1 MRRISFIQQLFTQIA
16 LITVGFFVILPI
28 WGIARLAFDG
38 SLKGRPTEFHLLPKV
53 WSLGPFLQVLDKP
66 YQSVNFAT
74 LLKNSLLVSFGA
86 AIIAILL
93 GISLA
98 YAFARF
104 RFPARQAGLFA
115 LLLTAVLPPVAFLTP
130 LYIILGLMKIRT
142 TLLALVLVYSA
153 FAMPF
158 CIWNMRAAF
167 QAISKEVEEAAFLDG
182 AGDLTS
188 FIFITLPLALPSI
201 AVAGLIA
208 FLMAYSEFTLG
219 WLFVDK
225 ADNVT
230 LAMSIYAIVQTQ
242 YSGGAQ
248 PWSYLG
254 SLAIIMS
261 IPVVVIFL
269 ILQRT
274 LLERMMFGTVSDN

>member
-1 MRRISFIQQLFTQIA
+1 MRNISLFRQIITQLLLA
-16 LITVGFFVILPI
+16 LVGFFVLLPI

-38 SLKGRPTEFHLLPKV
+38 SLKGRPTEFRLFPKE
-53 WSLGPFLQVLDKP
+53 WSLTAFLNVLDKP
-66 YQSVNFAT
+66 YQSVDFAI
-74 LLKNSLLVSFGA
+74 LLRNSVVVSFGA

-104 RFPARQAGLFA
+104 RFPGRQGGLFA
-115 LLLTAVLPPVAFLTP
+115 ILLTAFLPPVAFMTP
-130 LYIILGLMKIRT
+130 LYILLSMMQIRT
-142 TLLALVLVYSA
+142 TLWALVIVYSA

-167 QAISKEVEEAAFLDG
+167 QAIPKEVEEAAFLDG
-182 AGDLTS
+182 AGDLQT
-188 FIFITLPLALPSI
+188 FLHITFPLALPTI
-201 AVAGLIA
+201 AISGLIA
-208 FLMAYSEFTLG
+208 FLLAYSEFAIG

-225 ADNVT
+225 ADTVT
-230 LAMSIYAIVQTQ
+230 LAMSLYAIVQTQ
-242 YSGGAQ
+242 YQGGAQ

-269 ILQRT
+269 ILQNT
-274 LLERMMFGTVSDN
+274 LLERMLFGTTE

>member
-1 MRRISFIQQLFTQIA
+1 MRKISFRRQLVTQLTLIA
-16 LITVGFFVILPI
+16 IGFFVILPI

-38 SLKGRPTEFHLLPKV
+38 SLRGRPTDFRLFPRVLSFK
-53 WSLGPFLQVLDKP
+53 PFLQVLDQP
-66 YQSVNFAT
+66 YQSVHFTT
-74 LLKNSLLVSFGA
+74 LLKNSLYVSFGA
-86 AIIAILL
+86 ALIAMVL
-93 GISLA
+93 GMSLA

-104 RFPARQAGLFA
+104 RFPARQTGLFA
-115 LLLTAVLPPVAFLTP
+115 ILLTAVLPPVAFMTP
-130 LYIILGLMKIRT
+130 LYIILGMLQIRT
-142 TLLALVLVYSA
+142 TLLALVIVYAA

-167 QAISKEVEEAAFLDG
+167 QAIPKEVEEAAFLDG
-182 AGDLTS
+182 ASDLKS
-188 FIFITLPLALPSI
+188 FLFITLPLALPSI

-242 YSGGAQ
+242 YNSGAQ

-261 IPVVVIFL
+261 IPVVIIFL
-269 ILQRT
+269 IFQRT
-274 LLERMMFGTVSDN
+274 LLERMMFGSIND

>member
-1 MRRISFIQQLFTQIA
+1 MRKISFIRQLGTQLT
-16 LITVGFFVILPI
+16 LIVVGLFVILPI

-38 SLKGRPTEFHLLPKV
+38 SLRGRPTEFRFLPKA
-53 WSLGPFLQVLDKP
+53 WSFEPFLQVLDRP
-66 YQSVNFAT
+66 YQTVDFLT
-74 LLKNSLLVSFGA
+74 LLKNSLLISFGA
-86 AIIAILL
+86 ALIAMVL
-93 GISLA
+93 GMSLA

-104 RFPARQAGLFA
+104 RLPGRQTGLFA
-115 LLLTAVLPPVAFLTP
+115 ILLTAVLPPVAFMTP
-130 LYIILGLMKIRT
+130 LYILLGLMQIRT
-142 TLLALVLVYSA
+142 TLLGLVLVYAA

-167 QAISKEVEEAAFLDG
+167 QSIPKEVEEAAFLDG
-182 AGDLTS
+182 ASDLKS
-188 FIFITLPLALPSI
+188 FLFISLPLALPSI

-230 LAMSIYAIVQTQ
+230 LAMAIYAIVQTQ

-261 IPVVVIFL
+261 IPVVIIFL
-269 ILQRT
+269 IFQRT
-274 LLERMMFGTVSDN
+274 LLDRMMFGSIDE

>member
-1 MRRISFIQQLFTQIA
+1 M
-16 LITVGFFVILPI
+16 LPI
-28 WGIARLAFDG
+28 WGIARLAFDS
-38 SLKGRPTEFHLLPKV
+38 SLRGRPTEFRFFPKV
-53 WSLGPFLQVLDKP
+53 WSLEPFLQVLDRP
-66 YQSVNFAT
+66 YQTVDFLT
-74 LLKNSLLVSFGA
+74 LLKNSLLISLGA
-86 AIIAILL
+86 ALIAMVL
-93 GISLA
+93 GMSLA

-104 RFPARQAGLFA
+104 RFPGRQTGLFA
-115 LLLTAVLPPVAFLTP
+115 ILLTAVLPPVAFMTP
-130 LYIILGLMKIRT
+130 LYILFGLMQIRT
-142 TLLALVLVYSA
+142 TLLGLVLVYAA

-167 QAISKEVEEAAFLDG
+167 QSIPREVEEAAFLDG
-182 AGDLTS
+182 ASDLKS
-188 FIFITLPLALPSI
+188 FIYITLPLALPSI

-230 LAMSIYAIVQTQ
+230 LAMAIYAIVQTQ

-261 IPVVVIFL
+261 IPAVIIFL
-269 ILQRT
+269 IFQRT
-274 LLERMMFGTVSDN
+274 LLDRMMFGAVNE

>member
-1 MRRISFIQQLFTQIA
+1 MRRISFIQQLLTQFA
-16 LITVGFFVILPI
+16 LLAVGIFVILPI
-28 WGIARLAFDG
+28 WGMARLAFDG
-38 SLKGRPTEFHLLPKV
+38 SLKGRPTDFQILPRV
-53 WSLGPFLQVLDKP
+53 WSFVPFLQVLDKP
-66 YQSVNFAT
+66 YQSVNFAI

-86 AIIAILL
+86 AIIAIVL
-93 GISLA
+93 GMSLA
-98 YAFARF
+98 YAFARY
-104 RFPARQAGLFA
+104 RFPARQVGLFA
-115 LLLTAVLPPVAFLTP
+115 LLLTAVLPPVAFMTP
-130 LYIILGLMKIRT
+130 LYIILSLMKIRT
-142 TLLALVLVYSA
+142 TLLALVIVYAA

-167 QAISKEVEEAAFLDG
+167 QAIPKEVEEAAFLDG

-188 FIFITLPLALPSI
+188 FLFITLPLALPSI

-225 ADNVT
+225 AANVT

-261 IPVVVIFL
+261 IPVVVLFL
-269 ILQRT
+269 IFQRT
-274 LLERMMFGTVSDN
+274 LLDRMMFGSIDD

>member
-1 MRRISFIQQLFTQIA
+1 MRKLSFLRQVGTQLA
-16 LITVGFFVILPI
+16 LMLVGCFVILPI

-38 SLKGRPTEFHLLPKV
+38 SLRGRPTEFRLSPKV
-53 WSLGPFLQVLDKP
+53 WSFEPFLQVLDKP
-66 YQSVNFAT
+66 YQSVNFGT
-74 LLKNSLLVSFGA
+74 LLKNSLLVSFSA
-86 AIIAILL
+86 ALIAMVL
-93 GISLA
+93 GLSLA

-104 RFPARQAGLFA
+104 RFPGRQTGLFA
-115 LLLTAVLPPVAFLTP
+115 ILLTAVLPPVAFMTP
-130 LYIILGLMKIRT
+130 LYIILGLMQIRT
-142 TLLALVLVYSA
+142 TLFGLVLVYAA

-167 QAISKEVEEAAFLDG
+167 QAIPKEVEEAAFLDG
-182 AGDLTS
+182 ASDLKS

-208 FLMAYSEFTLG
+208 FLMAYSEFALG
-219 WLFVDK
+219 WLFVDR

-230 LAMSIYAIVQTQ
+230 LAMAIYAIVQTQ
-242 YSGGAQ
+242 YLGGAQ

-261 IPVVVIFL
+261 IPVVIIFL
-269 ILQRT
+269 IFQRT
-274 LLERMMFGTVSDN
+274 LLERMMFGTIND